1 MYYFSTLRGLERCL
15 KSMSC
20 IAKYN
25 NLIFCTLIIVKVP
38 VKYGEFCILNA
49 SLYTQEK
56 LGTMLDKV
64 NRIQH
69 TASKVGMLLGVNE
82 DVLEVIQNAAA
93 LVMSDLATAVVTEF
107 TSLAGIMGRHYALR
121 DGFSKEVVR
130 ITLPVFFLS

>member
-1 MYYFSTLRGLERCL
+1 M
-15 KSMSC
+15 
-20 IAKYN
+20 
-25 NLIFCTLIIVKVP
+25 II
-38 VKYGEFCILNA
+38 IL
-49 SLYTQEK
+49 LYTQEK

-69 TASKVGMLLGVNE
+69 TAAKVGMLLGASE
-82 DVLEVIQNAAA
+82 DVVEVIQNAAI

-130 ITLPVFFLS
+130 ITLPIFQF